1 MFHTIKMELSKKS
14 LYYITALYIFLIVIA
29 NLLGSQIPYITNN
42 INNEIITLTNE
53 HSSDSLSFIRECI
66 FYFSFILPSLITII
80 RVINVKKDNMKTFF
94 INMPLT
100 YSITGMLG
108 WAWAFFTESIF
119 TIYFSYVYKISVT
132 AYLAQSFSMTTMECL
147 VTFILSYLMI
157 EIIHRSF
164 FLPHYFS
171 NGHLVDNKGKKDK
184 SYLKLMFIIFYIAIC
199 LFPLLYTLNN
209 VTSILQANN
218 ISTNKTT
225 INMTILFLIFGL
237 ILTFL
242 FQYIITKPVKLL
254 KEGAENIKNGDY
266 NKKIN
271 FIASDDFGLLADSF
285 NDMTKS
291 LKEKE
296 FMRDTFGKVVD
307 PYVRDYLMKGNVA
320 LGGETIE
327 VSVMFCDIRSF
338 TRMSEN
344 MEPKDVVSLLNIY
357 FTKLGECISKNHG
370 IINKYI
376 GDAVMAIFGAP
387 VHSDNH
393 ALDAYNAALDMR
405 KALIELNKT
414 FKEKDLPEIHFGI
427 GIHSGKVLAGNI
439 GATSRMEYTV
449 IGDTVN
455 TASRIESLCKEY
467 KTDLLLTESTKNML
481 GESGN
486 TLTLVA
492 DASIRGKEEKV
503 KLYN

>member
-1 MFHTIKMELSKKS
+1 MKLTKKS
-14 LYYITALYIFLIVIA
+14 LFWITALYVVLIVIA
-29 NLLGSQIPYITNN
+29 NFLGTKIPYFA
-42 INNEIITLTNE
+42 NEINE
-53 HSSDSLSFIRECI
+53 DILNLLNDFDQEYLPHLRECI
-66 FYFSFILPSLITII
+66 FYLSFIIPTLITVI
-80 RVINVKKDNMKTFF
+80 RVIVVKKEKMKKFF
-94 INMPLT
+94 INMPFT
-100 YSITGMLG
+100 YSIIGMLG
-108 WAWAFFTESIF
+108 WAWAFLAESIF
-119 TIYFSYVYKISVT
+119 TIRFSYICDIRIT
-132 AYLAQSFSMTTMECL
+132 AYLSQSFSFTAMECI

-164 FLPHYFS
+164 FLPRYFPQ
-171 NGHLVDNKGKKDK
+171 GHLVENKANTKG
-184 SYLKLMFIIFYIAIC
+184 SNLRIVFIIFYIAIC
-199 LFPLLYTLNN
+199 FFPLIYTLSFNSS
-209 VTSILQANN
+209 VLRANN
-218 ISTNKTT
+218 LGINKTIKT
-225 INMTILFLIFGL
+225 MTIIFLVFGF
-237 ILTFL
+237 ILTL
-242 FQYIITKPVKLL
+242 LLQYIITKPIKLL
-254 KEGAENIKNGDY
+254 TEGAENIKNGDY
-266 NKKIN
+266 SKKID
-271 FIASDDFGLLADSF
+271 FISNDDFGLLSDSF
-285 NDMTKS
+285 NDMSKS

-307 PYVRDYLMKGNVA
+307 PYVRDYLMSGNVQ
-320 LGGETIE
+320 LGGETIN

-338 TRMSEN
+338 TQMSEN

-357 FTKLGECISKNHG
+357 FTELGKCISRNHG

-405 KALIELNKT
+405 KALVELNKT
-414 FKEKDLPEIHFGI
+414 FNEKGLPNIRFGI
-427 GIHSGKVLAGNI
+427 GLHSGPVLAGNI

-481 GESGN
+481 GEVGKD
-486 TLTLVA
+486 LTLVA

-503 KLYN
+503 LLYH

>member
-1 MFHTIKMELSKKS
+1 MKLTKKS
-14 LYYITALYIFLIVIA
+14 LIWITALYIILIVIA
-29 NLLGSQIPYITNN
+29 NFLGTKIPYFPNN
-42 INNEIITLTNE
+42 INKEIIELLQQYNSTSIPYLRE
-53 HSSDSLSFIRECI
+53 CLFYLSFII
-66 FYFSFILPSLITII
+66 PTLITIF
-80 RVINVKKDNMKTFF
+80 RVVFVKKEKMKKFF

-100 YSITGMLG
+100 YSIIGMLG
-108 WAWAFFTESIF
+108 WAWAFLAESFF
-119 TIYFSYVYKISVT
+119 TIRFSIIYNIPIKAHLS
-132 AYLAQSFSMTTMECL
+132 QNFSFTVMECI

-164 FLPHYFS
+164 FLPRYFPQ
-171 NGHLVDNKGKKDK
+171 GHLVENKSNKKVAN
-184 SYLKLMFIIFYIAIC
+184 LKIVFLIFYIAIC
-199 LFPLLYTLNN
+199 FFPLIYTLTFNS
-209 VTSILQANN
+209 SILQSNN
-218 ISTNKTT
+218 IPTNKT
-225 INMTILFLIFGL
+225 INTMTIIFLVFGF
-237 ILTFL
+237 ILTSL
-242 FQYIITKPVKLL
+242 LQYVITKPIQLL

-266 NKKIN
+266 TKKVD
-271 FIASDDFGLLADSF
+271 FISSDDFGLLSDSF

-307 PYVRDYLMKGNVA
+307 PYVRDYLMSGNVQ
-320 LGGETIE
+320 LGGETID

-338 TRMSEN
+338 TQMSEN

-357 FTKLGECISKNHG
+357 FTELGKCISRNHG

-405 KALIELNKT
+405 KALAELNKT
-414 FKEKDLPEIHFGI
+414 FTEKGLPTIRFGI
-427 GIHSGKVLAGNI
+427 GLHSGPVLAGNI

-467 KTDLLLTESTKNML
+467 KTDLLLTQSTKNML
-481 GESGN
+481 GDKGKN
-486 TLTLVA
+486 LTLVA

-503 KLYN
+503 LLYH